1 MKLTVTHRAL
11 ADALTVAGRALPGRP
26 PVPVLA
32 GLKLH
37 AADDQL
43 AVTGYDYDTSAYA
56 TVAARIT
63 EPGTVL
69 VPGRLLTDIA
79 RTLRSDVHI
88 TTTDTTATLESGSAK
103 FTLRTLPLDEYPK
116 LPTLPALSNASGM
129 VPGADLAEAV
139 SQVATAAARD
149 DSLPVLTGVQMNID
163 GTTLTLAATDRYRFA
178 VRTLEW
184 EPQGGAGTVGPISQT
199 LLPAKPL
206 MDTAKAL
213 AGDPGVFLNLPDQS
227 YGITGF
233 TGDTQRITLRGL
245 EGELPKYKNLFPT
258 EFAAQAAV
266 NTEAL
271 AAAVKRVAL
280 VAERNT
286 PVRMTFT
293 KSAVTI
299 EAGTSDDAQ
308 AVDGTDAAFSVASGE
323 YDTFDVAFNPHFL
336 LDGLTAIGHET
347 TRFQFTH
354 PHKPAMLRADS
365 GPDSRLQ
372 YLLMPV
378 RLSG

>member
-56 TVAARIT
+56 TAAARVT
-63 EPGTVL
+63 DPGTVL
-69 VPGRLLTDIA
+69 VSGRLLTDIA

-88 TTTDTTATLESGSAK
+88 TTTDTAVTLESGSAT
-103 FTLRTLPLDEYPK
+103 FTLRTLPLEEYPK
-116 LPTLPALSNASGM
+116 LPELPDASGT

-139 SQVATAAARD
+139 GQVAIAAGRD

-178 VRTLEW
+178 VRSLTW
-184 EPQGGAGTVGPISQT
+184 EPQDGASTLGQA

-213 AGDPGVFLNLPDQS
+213 ASDPSVYLALPDQS

-245 EGELPKYKNLFPT
+245 EGELPKYKSLFPT

-293 KSAVTI
+293 KNAVTI

-308 AVDGTDAAFSVASGE
+308 AVDGTDAEFSVASGE

-347 TRFQFTH
+347 TRFGFTH
-354 PHKPAMLRADS
+354 PHKPALLRADS

>member
-1 MKLTVTHRAL
+1 MKLTVNHRAL

-37 AADDQL
+37 AQGDAL
-43 AVTGYDYDTSAYA
+43 AITGYDYDTSAYA
-56 TVAARIT
+56 TAAARVAD
-63 EPGTVL
+63 PGTVL
-69 VPGRLLTDIA
+69 VSGRLLTDIA
-79 RTLRSDVHI
+79 RTLRQDVHV
-88 TTTDTTATLESGSAK
+88 TTTDTTLTLESGSAT
-103 FTLRTLPLDEYPK
+103 FTLRTLPLEEY
-116 LPTLPALSNASGM
+116 PTLPELPDASGT

-139 SQVATAAARD
+139 GQVAIAAGRD

-178 VRTLEW
+178 VRSLEW
-184 EPQGGAGTVGPISQT
+184 EPQGDATTLGQA

-213 AGDPGVFLNLPDQS
+213 ASDPSVYLALPDQS
-227 YGITGF
+227 HGITGF

-245 EGELPKYKNLFPT
+245 EGELPGYKNLFPT

-266 NTEAL
+266 DTNAL

-293 KSAVTI
+293 KGAVTI

-308 AVDGTDAAFSVASGE
+308 AVDVTDADFSVRSGE
-323 YDTFDVAFNPHFL
+323 YDAFDIAFNPHFL

-347 TRFQFTH
+347 TRFHFTH
-354 PHKPAMLRADS
+354 PHKPALLRADS